1 MNTPKRRGA
10 GARICRAIERRG
22 GYRYSSAGR
31 DVRSALVAVLLAVVT
46 GCGPANK
53 FVPPPPPTVTVAHPI
68 EKAVADTIEFVGTT
82 QATITV
88 DLRARVNGYLEK
100 VLFTDGSN
108 VKAGDLLFV
117 IEQAPYKIALESAKA
132 ALQKAIASR
141 ALAESQYKRL
151 APLVPSGTVTQEELD
166 IQAAQVATS
175 KADVAGAEAAV
186 KKAELDLG
194 YTQITAPVA
203 GRIGRHLVDV
213 GNLIQAEQT
222 PLATIQSIDPIYS
235 YFDLSENDLLRF
247 MKMLR
252 QNQLPNPDL
261 NPPELRLGL
270 ANEQGFPHA
279 GHLDF
284 RELGVD
290 PQTGTARRRAI
301 FPNPGWQ
308 LLPGMFVRIQ
318 ASIGQPQPHV
328 LVEERAI
335 GTDQRG
341 DYLLVVN
348 DKNVVEYHPIQLG
361 IHVDTMRV
369 IEQGVTTNDWVIV
382 NGLQRARPGAKVN
395 PERSQM
401 TAAAAA
407 RSESGKKTA
416 GAQAPASAHAEA
428 NAKESSEAKA
438 KATPANTHNI
448 KAEPST
454 KGKVAPKSDTQPRK
468 SGAKAEGKSES
479 ATEKPAP
486 PTAQPADEQKN

>member
-1 MNTPKRRGA
+1 MNTLRRRGA
-10 GARICRAIERRG
+10 TPVARGNSTNGLALQNRAVARH
-22 GYRYSSAGR
+22 AC
-31 DVRSALVAVLLAVVT
+31 AVLLLILLTVVA
-46 GCGPANK
+46 GCGPSNK

-68 EKAVADTIEFVGTT
+68 EKAVVDTIEFVGTT

-100 VLFTDGSN
+100 ILFTDGSN

-117 IEQAPYKIALESAKA
+117 IEQAPYKIALSSAKA
-132 ALQKAIASR
+132 ALQKAIASQ

-166 IQAAQVATS
+166 IQSAQVATS
-175 KADVAGAEAAV
+175 KADVASAEAAV
-186 KKAELDLG
+186 QKAELDLG

-213 GNLIQAEQT
+213 GNLVQAEQT
-222 PLATIQSIDPIYS
+222 PLATIQSIDPIYA

-270 ANEQGFPHA
+270 ANEKGFPHV

-290 PQTGTARRRAI
+290 PATGTARRRAI

-318 ASIGQPQPHV
+318 ASIGKPKPQV

-348 DKNVVEYHPIQLG
+348 EKNVVEYRPVTLG
-361 IHVDTMRV
+361 IHDDTMRV
-369 IEQGVTTNDWVIV
+369 IEQGVTAKDWVIV
-382 NGLQRARPGAKVN
+382 NGLQRARPGATVS
-395 PERSQM
+395 PEHSKM
-401 TAAAAA
+401 AASAAATSETSKKAA
-407 RSESGKKTA
+407 A
-416 GAQAPASAHAEA
+416 GANAPAPAKAER
-428 NAKESSEAKA
+428 NTKESSRAKA
-438 KATPANTHNI
+438 GPASTSKPSKTEPAEERAAPTKNTPPNNTSKKAD
-448 KAEPST
+448 EM
-454 KGKVAPKSDTQPRK
+454 
-468 SGAKAEGKSES
+468 S
-479 ATEKPAP
+479 ASASEKPARTTQP
-486 PTAQPADEQKN
+486 PVDAQQK